1 MLLEMIKTS
10 TFKTENIG
18 VYDLTDFEKNGVF
31 SHQVLIDEILAQGDR
46 IEHKSNVKA
55 PMTEWNMCFHSEEFR
70 KLRNIIVI
78 NGAIPFLTQNY
89 MDEDIKNFAYTVEH
103 MWGAEYRG
111 NGDDFTRTHDH
122 RTSFCSFSYYIQTPK
137 GCSPLVFD
145 NLNIQIDPTPGMLVC
160 FKGDNKHSVPKA
172 KHEGSRFMIA
182 GNLNILNSHE
192 VMVEVLRNRG
202 YEVNEPISNT
212 HTREI

>member
-1 MLLEMIKTS
+1 MLLEMIKTN

-55 PMTEWNMCFHSEEFR
+55 PMTEWNMCLHSQEFG
-70 KLRNIIVI
+70 KLGKLIVKE
-78 NGAIPFLTQNY
+78 GVIPFLGSNY
-89 MDEDIKNFAYTVEH
+89 MNLDDIKKQTYAIND

-111 NGDDFTRTHDH
+111 NGEDFTQSHDH
-122 RTSFCSFSYYIQTPK
+122 RASFCSFSYYIQTPK
-137 GCSPLVFD
+137 GCPPLIFD
-145 NLNIQIDPTPGMLVC
+145 ELNIAIDPTPGMLVC

-172 KHEGSRFMIA
+172 KHEGSRIMIA
-182 GNLNILNSHE
+182 GNTCIVNPDG
-192 VMVEVLRNRG
+192 VMVEVLRSRG
-202 YEVNEPISNT
+202 YEVNEPVSST
-212 HTREI
+212 